1 MTASHAIDTPE
12 LRKARGAFFTP
23 PAVTR
28 FLVDWAVRSP
38 GDRVLEPSCGEAAF
52 LTEASARLQRLGHQ
66 GDMSHQLHGVELHA
80 ESAATARHLIE
91 STGGRATIRVGDFFG
106 VEPSGD
112 FDAVIGNPPYVR
124 YQDFTGRAR
133 SASREAAL
141 KAGVRL
147 TALASSWAAFVVSS
161 ALFLRR
167 GGRLGLVIPAEL
179 LSVNYAAPVRRFLLE
194 EFAELRL
201 VMFEERVFP
210 GVLEEVVLVMADGY
224 RTGSA
229 RHATITQVRS
239 ADALDASPLGHRWSP
254 MDAAA
259 KWTGSM
265 LRADLHDAY
274 EQVAH
279 SETFAPLQEWG
290 DTTLGAVTGNNAFF
304 CLSPARVAELQL
316 PTHEL
321 LPLSPPGSR
330 HLRGLSLTREHL
342 RVLGGSGRPTAL
354 FRPSAAPSNAA
365 RQYIE
370 AGHQA
375 GVDLA
380 YKCRVRDPW
389 WRVPVV
395 RPADLLLTYMNAD
408 TPRITSN
415 RAGAHH
421 LNSVHGVYLAD
432 TVKTVGRRLL
442 PLASLNSAT
451 LLSAEL
457 VGRSYG
463 GGMLK
468 IEPREADSLLVP
480 TPAVVAA
487 ADRELTAVRGA
498 VRRAL
503 AAGALLRAV
512 SLVDDALRT
521 AGFGV
526 GARELDRLRDARR
539 ELHARRVSRGAEPG
553 TREPSAHEP
562 AAHEPG
568 DAESGGAESSG
579 AESGGATT

>member
-1 MTASHAIDTPE
+1 MTTSHSIDTPE

-28 FLVDWAVRSP
+28 FLVDWAVRSQ

-52 LTEASARLQRLGHQ
+52 LTETSTRLQHLGHD
-66 GDMSHQLHGVELHA
+66 GDMSGQLHGVELHA
-80 ESAATARHLIE
+80 DSAATARALVAG
-91 STGGRATIRVGDFFG
+91 TGGRATIRVGDFFD
-106 VEPSGD
+106 VQPSGD

-141 KAGVRL
+141 RAGVRL

-224 RTGSA
+224 KAGSA

-239 ADALDASPLGHRWSP
+239 ADALGESPLGHRWSP

-274 EQVAH
+274 EQVSQSA
-279 SETFAPLQEWG
+279 TFARLQEWG
-290 DTTLGAVTGNNAFF
+290 DTTLGAVTGNNAYF
-304 CLSPARVAELQL
+304 CLSPARIAELQL
-316 PTHEL
+316 PADEL

-330 HLRGLSLTREHL
+330 HLRGLSLTSEQL
-342 RVLGGSGRPTAL
+342 RGLGQSGRPTAL
-354 FRPSAAPSNAA
+354 FRPSAEPSAAA
-365 RQYIE
+365 RQYID

-375 GVDLA
+375 GIDLA
-380 YKCRVRDPW
+380 YKCRVRAPW

-395 RPADLLLTYMNAD
+395 PPADLLLTYMNAD
-408 TPRITSN
+408 TPRLTTN
-415 RAGAHH
+415 RAQAHH
-421 LNSVHGVYLAD
+421 LNSVHGVYLAGS
-432 TVKTVGRRLL
+432 VRAVGRRLL

-468 IEPREADSLLVP
+468 IEPREADNLLVP
-480 TPAVVAA
+480 APGVISA
-487 ADRELTAVRGA
+487 ADRELTAVRSA

-512 SLVDDALRT
+512 SLVDAALHT

-526 GARELDRLRDARR
+526 GAPELERLRDARR
-539 ELHARRVSRGAEPG
+539 ELHARRVTRGAEPG
-553 TREPSAHEP
+553 
-562 AAHEPG
+562 
-568 DAESGGAESSG
+568 
-579 AESGGATT
+579 GATT